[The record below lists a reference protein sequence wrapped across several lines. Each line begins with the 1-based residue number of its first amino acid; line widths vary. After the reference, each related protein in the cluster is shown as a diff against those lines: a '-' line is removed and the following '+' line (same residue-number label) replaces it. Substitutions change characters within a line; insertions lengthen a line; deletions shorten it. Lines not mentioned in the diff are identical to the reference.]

1 SRSRIL
7 GDDGPNAPSTWQWGA
22 GSNAVDGVLLLY
34 GVSAD
39 ALQGAQRAVG
49 DELRAHGHRVVVEIP
64 FVDLPERT
72 ASPRDLKLS
81 KLEPFGFV
89 DGISQPAIRGT
100 YKALRGADP
109 IHLVEAAECILGYP
123 DNRGNL
129 PAGPTL
135 DAIHDAANMLPIA

>member
-1 SRSRIL
+1 
-7 GDDGPNAPSTWQWGA
+7 
-22 GSNAVDGVLLLY
+22 
-34 GVSAD
+34 
-39 ALQGAQRAVG
+39 VG

-72 ASPRDLKLS
+72 ASPRDLKLA

-109 IHLVEAAECILGYP
+109 IHLVEAGECILGYP

-135 DAIHDAANMLPIA
+135 DAIHDAANMLPIAAMPQSGFASPIVNDARDLGRNGTFLVVRQLEQDD